1 MSKKQQLAKAFDE
14 ASMSGKLVDLNEEQ
28 ATEFLSLV
36 EDESAFLKKVRKHT
50 TVNPRGTI
58 GKITADG
65 NFLRPGVY
73 NQKNS
78 KDFEFGAEPVEYVTK
93 LFRGS
98 FIVYDSEIRNNI
110 EKE

>member
-36 EDESAFLKKVRKHT
+36 EDESSFLKKVRKHT
-50 TVNPRGTI
+50 TQNPRGTI

-65 NFLRPGVY
+65 NFLRP
-73 NQKNS
+73 
-78 KDFEFGAEPVEYVTK
+78 
-93 LFRGS
+93 
-98 FIVYDSEIRNNI
+98 
-110 EKE
+110 